1 MTLVTVATSVIVAV
15 KNGPPGMWRAMGSP
29 SPAGP
34 IDGFATSPLW
44 MAVTTFGY
52 LALAVAVALRAR
64 RARTA
69 PDSDLVTST
78 AVLGLLVMV
87 DLRVHSAA
95 LGLLVFVLVVAA
107 WVTALR
113 KADPRQAR
121 R

>member
-1 MTLVTVATSVIVAV
+1 
-15 KNGPPGMWRAMGSP
+15 
-29 SPAGP
+29 
-34 IDGFATSPLW
+34 
-44 MAVTTFGY
+44 
-52 LALAVAVALRAR
+52 
-64 RARTA
+64 
-69 PDSDLVTST
+69 
-78 AVLGLLVMV
+78 MV